1 MSDDDAHGNDGESDK
16 GGGSSFMLYYLIAP
30 QVARYIM
37 DGAGKRWGRRPA
49 IALTMLFL
57 ALSGVYLVSEQVF
70 ASGPNL
76 YSLLNAP
83 VQGDARV
90 YRKAYKAVRTNRYA
104 RGAGS
109 GRARTPCARPCLG
122 PRATHAPGGVTPH
135 PCSAW
140 RDCAVHP

>member
-1 MSDDDAHGNDGESDK
+1 MAEDDAGHGPEGEQDG

-37 DGAGKRWGRRPA
+37 DGAGKRWGRRVA
-49 IALTMLFL
+49 IGLTMLFL

-70 ASGPNL
+70 SSGPNL

-90 YRKAYKAVRTNRYA
+90 YRKAYKAVRACCSQRDVSQLIQVQPPLRPTRSCVGA
-104 RGAGS
+104 RHIAE
-109 GRARTPCARPCLG
+109 GR
-122 PRATHAPGGVTPH
+122 
-135 PCSAW
+135 S
-140 RDCAVHP
+140 